1 MDRFFCGGVISFF
14 GENFSRFMSQE
25 QNYADMPKASGI
37 DNESDP
43 YVKRQSGNLSFLELE
58 LQDLREQYFQMS
70 LKYAEVEAQRAEL
83 VLKLKTST
91 DRRSWFS

>member
-1 MDRFFCGGVISFF
+1 
-14 GENFSRFMSQE
+14 MSQE
-25 QNYADMPKASGI
+25 QNYPDMPKASGI
-37 DNESDP
+37 DNESNTD
-43 YVKRQSGNLSFLELE
+43 VIRQSGNMSFLELE

-91 DRRSWFS
+91 NRRSWFS